1 MPVGDHNGSLHM
13 KPEAARCYSMTCFL
27 AGLGKQAAFMSTG
40 YSLDVEWQ
48 PSYVSHWESLGCL
61 ESLVSLKLTGLL
73 PDLPVAWAQNSS
85 FPLLQVR
92 L

>member
-1 MPVGDHNGSLHM
+1 MHM
-13 KPEAARCYSMTCFL
+13 CIMTHCL
-27 AGLGKQAAFMSTG
+27 AGLGKQAAFVSTG

-48 PSYVSHWESLGCL
+48 PSYSSQWESLGCL
-61 ESLVSLKLTGLL
+61 ESLVSLKLNGSL
-73 PDLPVAWAQNSS
+73 PHLPAAWAKNSS